1 MEDKTEEI
9 VKQYP
14 IHVNGKRRIRG
25 AILFEAKEGIFTLIH
40 CRESEKKL
48 SFTEQIKMKLEEQGR
63 REIDMALKTENGSY
77 TTRDKQGNVWILKRW
92 FLGREC
98 NLHDNDDVREA
109 VQNLACLH
117 RELVYPAQDMIK
129 DASKIL
135 TQEQEQEQEQT
146 KTDCL
151 EDFKQLGCKK
161 EITGTL
167 HRHMRE
173 MKRVY
178 NYIRTKKQK
187 NEMEIC
193 ILNLFPLY
201 YEQAGKAL
209 EQMDQESF
217 LYLQQQSVDEGRL
230 YHGSYNHHNILFTE
244 HEIAVVNFERAE
256 FGMQIVDL
264 YHFLRKWMEKK
275 GWSVHSGVKM
285 IEEYQ
290 KIRPLSDI
298 EAKMLY
304 LLFLFPEKFWKQ
316 INFYYNGK
324 KSWMSLKNYEKLR
337 KMEEQEQE
345 RQRFLREIRGL
356 LF

>member
-48 SFTEQIKMKLEEQGR
+48 SFTEQIKLKLEAHGR
-63 REIDMALKTENGSY
+63 KAIDLALKTENGSY

-117 RELVYPAQDMIK
+117 QEFVYPAED
-129 DASKIL
+129 IL
-135 TQEQEQEQEQT
+135 ANTMELSTQEQDATEIDRLAE
-146 KTDCL
+146 
-151 EDFKQLGCKK
+151 FKRLGCKK
-161 EITGTL
+161 EIVGTL

-193 ILNLFPLY
+193 MLHLFPAY
-201 YEQAGKAL
+201 YEQAGEAL
-209 EQMDQESF
+209 EQMDQEPF
-217 LYLQQQSVDEGRL
+217 LRLQQQSVDEGRL
-230 YHGSYNHHNILFTE
+230 YHGSYNHHNVLFTE
-244 HEIAVVNFERAE
+244 QEIAVVNFERAE

-275 GWSVHSGVKM
+275 GWNVHSGVQM

-290 KIRPLSDI
+290 KIRPLSDT

-316 INFYYNGK
+316 IDFYYNGK
-324 KSWMSLKNYEKLR
+324 KSWMSLKNYEKL
-337 KMEEQEQE
+337 KKIEAQEQD
-345 RQRFLREIRGL
+345 RQKFLREIKGL